1 MLRVL
6 TSKKEYKLITI
17 SDFKRLEIDFTGWY
31 CPINNYIFMIDMDGR
46 IQSGVCTENIHC
58 TKANPWW
65 NLKELVLNTSNN
77 NMCTFKRGNCFCA
90 SDIRIHKA
98 IDKDIYDWFK
108 NNWPDEN
115 ADLSFATTDDKI
127 ISVGTPETECQEV
140 HFHIGKR
147 CNFDCS
153 YCPPW
158 VHNNFSPN
166 TPLEKFK
173 QILDLIEPHVHYK
186 DRARRK
192 LFITGGEP
200 TLNPLLSEM
209 IHYGNKLNYLIKVN
223 TNGTASLT
231 KLTELASLNVH
242 LMITFHS
249 GLSNKKLMEKIGKL
263 VLIPNIQV
271 LIKVM
276 AKEDS
281 EFSQLVRSYMPDKP
295 GGQAIEYNPIY
306 RRYPEIPGKKQL

>member
-31 CPINNYIFMIDMDGR
+31 CPINNYIFMIDMDGK

-90 SDIRIHKA
+90 SDIKIHKA
-98 IDKDIYDWFK
+98 IDKDTYDWFK

-127 ISVGTPETECQEV
+127 ISVGTPSPERQEV
-140 HFHIGKR
+140 HFLIGKL
-147 CNFDCS
+147 CNFDCR
-153 YCPPW
+153 YCPSSL
-158 VHNNFSPN
+158 HNNSDPHES
-166 TPLEKFK
+166 LDKFK
-173 QILDLIEPHVHYK
+173 AGLDLITPHMK
-186 DRARRK
+186 K
-192 LFITGGEP
+192 LKNIFITGGEP
-200 TLNPLLSEM
+200 TLNPELPKM
-209 IHYGNKLNYLIKVN
+209 IEYCKELNYNAIEVN

-306 RRYPEIPGKKQL
+306 IKSAWPVRQNILEK